1 MNNLVDPVKVL
12 ICGDHNVGKTSIA
25 RRLGNMKFPN
35 LYSPT
40 SGLNDLE
47 FQAELKHNATIQI
60 SVLDVG
66 ADVFIQQGS
75 GYIGLL
81 CMDVDGVIIVVDGSS
96 SDVMSDAHNWVELI
110 AKVTNSQTKVCIIVH
125 KADCLSAQTLGEL
138 DQMQNWIK
146 RAEIESWALTVGHQD
161 LGDLVLSR
169 GFSMQQKAPADVLRS
184 LVLNI
189 LLKRQSNFCKLLP
202 VPFKIEFQKWTTYDY
217 EDLDRHLSS
226 ASR

>member
-1 MNNLVDPVKVL
+1 MNNLVDPVKIL
-12 ICGDHNVGKTSIA
+12 LCGDHNVGKTSIA
-25 RRLGNMKFPN
+25 RRLASMKFPH

-81 CMDVDGVIIVVDGSS
+81 WMDVDGVIIVVDGSKS
-96 SDVMSDAHNWVELI
+96 NVVSEAHNWVEHI
-110 AKVTNSQTKVCIIVH
+110 AKQTSSHTKVFLVIH
-125 KADCLSAQTLGEL
+125 KADCLSEQTLGAL
-138 DQMQNWIK
+138 NQIDNWIK

-169 GFSMQQKAPADVLRS
+169 GYSMQQKAPADVLRN

-217 EDLDRHLSS
+217 EDLDRYLSS
-226 ASR
+226 SNR